1 MKTQFLSIIF
11 CFIICFSANNIFA
24 QSDSLNAESQNKHHT
39 TQTLDK
45 DSIKIIREQLID
57 SIIDYAKTFVG
68 LKYRWAG
75 ITPAGFDCSGFIYHI
90 HRHFNLPMPRMSKYS
105 SMMGDRV
112 HIDSLQPGDLV
123 YFKTRSA
130 INNTIG
136 HVAMV
141 IEKVPD
147 SFIMIHSASHAGLV
161 IENFIEYSY
170 YVSRYLYAIR
180 LPDEFYLRQWNDSL
194 MEVYKHQNFDI
205 YNDHKQAAVL
215 AQQPEGTTELIYTV
229 KSGDVLGRIASWYK
243 VSVNELMAW
252 NGLGSTRLS
261 IGQKLKVYVKDALV
275 STYKGVDQMS
285 YDDKQRLAGVSTTAT
300 STNTEVKKDPA
311 YEYYTVQAGDNPYSI
326 SKKFPGTT
334 ADGIMQLNRITD
346 PSKLRIGQNLKIRK
360 K

>member
-1 MKTQFLSIIF
+1 
-11 CFIICFSANNIFA
+11 
-24 QSDSLNAESQNKHHT
+24 
-39 TQTLDK
+39 
-45 DSIKIIREQLID
+45 
-57 SIIDYAKTFVG
+57 
-68 LKYRWAG
+68 
-75 ITPAGFDCSGFIYHI
+75 
-90 HRHFNLPMPRMSKYS
+90 
-105 SMMGDRV
+105 
-112 HIDSLQPGDLV
+112 
-123 YFKTRSA
+123 
-130 INNTIG
+130 
-136 HVAMV
+136 MV

-170 YVSRYLYAIR
+170 YVSRYLYATR

-300 STNTEVKKDPA
+300 STNTEVKRPLTNITQYKL
-311 YEYYTVQAGDNPYSI
+311 EI
-326 SKKFPGTT
+326 IHILFLKFHNYRRWHNATKR
-334 ADGIMQLNRITD
+334 NYR
-346 PSKLRIGQNLKIRK
+346 PSNYRIGQNLKIRK